1 MFPLAGLGKMSSRVK
16 RIKVAK
22 CELPSGGWV
31 EYRDKLMAGDKFA
44 VQDAISVEVNRDGVN
59 KASLGM
65 INDQRNA
72 LLGRIITNWSFGQ
85 TPDQLK
91 NLQAADVVIGN
102 AMDIDD
108 YNALA
113 DAVEALFQKVT
124 GTEVKDP
131 KKP

>member
-1 MFPLAGLGKMSSRVK
+1 M
-16 RIKVAK
+16 AK
-22 CELPSGGWV
+22 AELPSGGWV

-44 VQDAISVEVNRDGVN
+44 VQDAVSLEFRDGGN
-59 KASLGM
+59 KTTLGIM
-65 INDQRNA
+65 NDQRNA

-91 NLQAADVVIGN
+91 TLQAADVVIGN

-113 DAVEALFQKVT
+113 EEVQPLLDKVMGT
-124 GTEVKDP
+124 GVRNP
-131 KKP
+131 KPQ